1 MERRE
6 FIRSLFVFPLIGLQA
21 GKSGREPG
29 PVVLLDT
36 VVSGFQYYQGEKVWS
51 RLKEG
56 RHLRLVRERNNPYDE
71 KAVEV
76 YRQNEKL
83 GYIPRIDNSVISQ
96 LMDRGAGLKATIDRL
111 QRSNDPWER
120 IGVQILMGSAG

>member
-1 MERRE
+1 MKRRE

-21 GKSGREPG
+21 GKPGRKSDS
-29 PVVLLDT
+29 VLLLDT
-36 VVSGFQYYQGEKVWS
+36 VVAGFQYYQGEKVWS

-56 RHLRLVRERNNPYDE
+56 QPLRLARERNNPYDE

-96 LMDRGAGLKATIDRL
+96 LMDRGAGLKARIDRF

-120 IGVQILMGSAG
+120 IGLQVLMKAAG